1 MNEKFSLKVTVNSE
15 RPDFRVFGTYFF
27 GDDFYSFDSE
37 GNSFPVSS
45 REWTEL
51 YMKSRQNKDLWFDIG
66 WINKEN
72 TSILEVTSDKIEN
85 VNIIA
90 YFLAKETN
98 GEIFDDT
105 DKPISLEVLKNKMGN
120 FDLKANLLLAEE
132 SIWRKSSEI
141 NQYPNLEDG
150 KSNEYTNK

>member
-1 MNEKFSLKVTVNSE
+1 MNERFSIKVNVNSE

-27 GDDFYSFDSE
+27 GDDFHNFDSE

-66 WINKEN
+66 WINKES
-72 TSILEVTSDKIEN
+72 TLILEVTSDKIEN

-98 GEIFDDT
+98 GEIFDGT
-105 DKPISLEVLKNKMGN
+105 DKPISLDTLKNKMGN
-120 FDLKANLLLAEE
+120 FDLKARLLLAEQ
-132 SIWRKSSEI
+132 SIWRKSSET

-150 KSNEYTNK
+150 IKHNR

>member
-1 MNEKFSLKVTVNSE
+1 MNERFSIKVNVNSE

-27 GDDFYSFDSE
+27 GDDFHNFDSE

-66 WINKEN
+66 WINKVS
-72 TSILEVTSDKIEN
+72 TLILEVTSDKIEN

-105 DKPISLEVLKNKMGN
+105 DKPISLDTLKNKMGN
-120 FDLKANLLLAEE
+120 FDLKARLLLAEQ
-132 SIWRKSSEI
+132 SIWRKSSET

-150 KSNEYTNK
+150 IKHNR